1 MEIQTLARYP
11 FLPEASQY
19 MKDNGITLDDIV
31 NSSAFAQAR
40 EAGRGRIME
49 ALVDGQI
56 HEHSISSDVD
66 VMVELISYIIARI
79 IVSCVGEDSLLLERY
94 SLAEAKLVQ
103 DRLET
108 ENLDFVIEPGT
119 LLGLDI
125 EKLNAKE
132 VSVYFT
138 DYLKNT
144 SQMRSQEWKLLNQVM
159 DEGRV
164 ELNQKRLARL
174 LQNAVKTKIMSEL
187 PLPVNDHLIE
197 TFAPAIELVKVEI
210 ERRKAQF
217 EKESYGKVSFLRL
230 PPCMKEILDMGKKG
244 QNIPHVGRFAITAF
258 LHTIGM
264 NSDEIVAV
272 FSASPDF
279 KEQLARY
286 QIDHITGKSSGIEYL
301 PPECSSMK
309 THGVCF
315 NPDSLCNKKWL
326 NHPLT
331 YYSAKGKKK
340 SKKQAKLDTKDKQ
353 EVAEE

>member
-11 FLPEASQY
+11 FLPDASQY

-40 EAGRGRIME
+40 EAGRKRIME

-56 HEHSISSDVD
+56 HEHPMSNEVE
-66 VMVELISYIIARI
+66 VMVELLSYVVARI
-79 IVSCVGEDSLLLERY
+79 IVSCVGEDTLLLERY

-108 ENLDFVIEPGT
+108 ENFDFVIDTAT
-119 LLGLDI
+119 LLGLDAVR
-125 EKLNAKE
+125 LNVSE

-138 DYLKNT
+138 DYLKNS
-144 SQMRSQEWKLLNQVM
+144 SQMRSQEWKLMNQVM
-159 DEGRV
+159 DQGRV

-174 LQNAVKTKIMSEL
+174 LQNAVKTKIMDEL
-187 PLPVNDHLIE
+187 PQPVNDHLIE
-197 TFAPAIELVKVEI
+197 TFTPAIDLVKMEI

-230 PPCMKEILDMGKKG
+230 PPCMKELLDMTKRG
-244 QNIPHVGRFAITAF
+244 QNVPHVGRFAITAF

-264 NSDEIVAV
+264 SNDEIVAV
-272 FSASPDF
+272 FSSSPDF
-279 KEQLARY
+279 KADLARY

-301 PPECSSMK
+301 PPECATMK
-309 THGVCF
+309 TQGVCY
-315 NPDSLCNKKWL
+315 NPDSLCNRNWL

-331 YYSAKGKKK
+331 YYSSKGKKK
-340 SKKQAKLDTKDKQ
+340 PKKPAAKP
-353 EVAEE
+353 EGG